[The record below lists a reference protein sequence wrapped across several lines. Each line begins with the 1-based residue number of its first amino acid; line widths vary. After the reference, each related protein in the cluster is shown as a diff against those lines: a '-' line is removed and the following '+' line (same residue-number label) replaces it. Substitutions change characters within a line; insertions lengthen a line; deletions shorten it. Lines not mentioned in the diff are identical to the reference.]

1 MFTRKDKPETKDT
14 GKPISSPSATKPL
27 DPTTDIA
34 NQTSA
39 ATKSSLAQTHDASII
54 ESGMTISGNVISDGE
69 VHVKGTIKGDIHC
82 ARLLVTKTATVNGTI
97 VAKDA
102 EIQGRVTGTI
112 RAMQVT
118 LAAGAQVEADVYH
131 ASLAMEQG
139 AFFEGKSHR
148 SDDPISKAPKT
159 QKPTADTASITV
171 AKKA

>member
-1 MFTRKDKPETKDT
+1 LFTRKDKPETKDT

-39 ATKSSLAQTHDASII
+39 ATKSSLAQLHDASII
-54 ESGMTISGNVISDGE
+54 ESDMTISGNVISDGE

-82 ARLLVTKTATVNGTI
+82 SKLLVAETATVNGTI

-112 RAMQVT
+112 QAMQVT
-118 LAAGAQVEADVYH
+118 LAAGSHVEADVHH

-139 AFFEGKSHR
+139 AFFEGKSLR
-148 SDDPISKAPKT
+148 SDDPVSKAPKP
-159 QKPTADTASITV
+159 QKPTAGTAATIV
-171 AKKA
+171 VKKA